1 MDYIHSNG
9 FSYTQE
15 EIEQAAKKRNI
26 SVQDYLDKT
35 PELKPGKA
43 QGSTVDPTMGQ
54 NDMGSQSV
62 DGLSESQEELSDQ
75 EQFSNVFF
83 NAGLGLQEAWEST
96 KIAGA
101 QFGNYIGIGDDE
113 KVDDY
118 IVERY
123 KKLDEISAK
132 MRDTGKG
139 IVKGVQEGDF
149 ADVGIGVVNALT
161 SVITTVAPAMLTRG
175 ASLVP
180 QIMAPMY
187 TEYNSEKAKKLYGNS
202 DRAIEKLIDNNEDE
216 VAIPMALGV
225 ASVAL
230 EKVGIKGISKYVL
243 NNARTQGAK
252 RIADLTLTGNREGL
266 TEYFQ
271 GGLNVANKSLAQGDD
286 AGAVSKKVFDHM
298 SSDAALEEYVQ
309 GFVGGAGVSAGSAKI
324 NSAFRNKNDNLIV
337 NDYINALGALN
348 QQKVNSSSFACWTK
362 QPK

>member
-118 IVERY
+118 IEIGPGKVLLGMVKRTLKNINCFSINSIDDI
-123 KKLDEISAK
+123 KKL
-132 MRDTGKG
+132 
-139 IVKGVQEGDF
+139 VK
-149 ADVGIGVVNALT
+149 
-161 SVITTVAPAMLTRG
+161 
-175 ASLVP
+175 
-180 QIMAPMY
+180 
-187 TEYNSEKAKKLYGNS
+187 
-202 DRAIEKLIDNNEDE
+202 
-216 VAIPMALGV
+216 
-225 ASVAL
+225 
-230 EKVGIKGISKYVL
+230 
-243 NNARTQGAK
+243 
-252 RIADLTLTGNREGL
+252 
-266 TEYFQ
+266 
-271 GGLNVANKSLAQGDD
+271 
-286 AGAVSKKVFDHM
+286 
-298 SSDAALEEYVQ
+298 
-309 GFVGGAGVSAGSAKI
+309 
-324 NSAFRNKNDNLIV
+324 
-337 NDYINALGALN
+337 
-348 QQKVNSSSFACWTK
+348 
-362 QPK
+362 